1 MKVRCK
7 WAENGSLIDI
17 EYHDNEWAVPVHND
31 NKLFEFLL
39 LESAQAG
46 LSWAI
51 ILKKREGYRK
61 AFDNFDVQ
69 KIANYDKGK
78 LQQLLTNPSII
89 RNRLKIQ
96 SAVKNARA
104 FIRVQKEFGFS
115 QFPYWIKTKETK
127 VLEDR
132 KCLLFENI
140 SLSLSTKVD
149 SICLQIILKE
159 DTGTIT
165 ILLIAIQELPMTFS
179 QKVVVVTGSSS
190 GMGFETSLML
200 ARNGFH
206 TYATMRKL
214 EGGGGS

>member
-1 MKVRCK
+1 MAMSGPLPTKYTV
-7 WAENGSLIDI
+7 SFVL
-17 EYHDNEWAVPVHND
+17 P
-31 NKLFEFLL
+31 
-39 LESAQAG
+39 
-46 LSWAI
+46 
-51 ILKKREGYRK
+51 
-61 AFDNFDVQ
+61 
-69 KIANYDKGK
+69 
-78 LQQLLTNPSII
+78 
-89 RNRLKIQ
+89 
-96 SAVKNARA
+96 
-104 FIRVQKEFGFS
+104 

-140 SLSLSTKVD
+140 SLGTKVD

-179 QKVVVVTGSSS
+179 QKVAVVTGSSS